1 MIQLLVKDVMVPLA
15 NYATVSEDANMFDA
29 VLALEKAQAEF
40 DQTRDRHRAIL
51 VYDNKGKIVGKI
63 SQLDLLKA
71 LEPKYEQIDADNK
84 LSRFGYSMD
93 YFKSIFKQHNLWSK
107 PLNDI
112 CRKAVTI
119 KVKSFMYTPTEG
131 EFVNMDTGLNEAVHQ
146 LIMGCHHSL
155 LVTDQG
161 AIVGVLRLTDVFKR
175 VCDTMK
181 TCNL

>member
-15 NYATVSEDANMFDA
+15 DYATVSEDANMFDA
-29 VLALEKAQAEF
+29 VLALEKAQSEF

-51 VYDNKGKIVGKI
+51 VYGNTGKIVGKI

-112 CRKAVTI
+112 CSKAATI

-131 EFVNMDTGLNEAVHQ
+131 EFVNADTGLNEAVHQ

-155 LVTDQG
+155 LVTDHDN
-161 AIVGVLRLTDVFKR
+161 IVGILRLTDVFKR
-175 VCDTMK
+175 VTDAMK